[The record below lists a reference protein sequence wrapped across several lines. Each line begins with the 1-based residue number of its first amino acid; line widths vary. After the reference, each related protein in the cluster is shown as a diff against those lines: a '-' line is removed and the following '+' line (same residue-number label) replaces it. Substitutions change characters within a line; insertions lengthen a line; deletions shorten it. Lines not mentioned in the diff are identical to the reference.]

1 MRRPFPN
8 HPSSMGTTMGGNTV
22 DGICVDGR
30 SANDEKSDEAKER
43 DKEWSGCEH
52 EDMRQ
57 ARWPG
62 CTGEGGGVLWRE
74 EGRSEGEGGGSRREP
89 RNEYE

>member
-1 MRRPFPN
+1 
-8 HPSSMGTTMGGNTV
+8 MGGNTV

-62 CTGEGGGVLWRE
+62 CTGEGGGLLWRE
-74 EGRSEGEGGGSRREP
+74 EGRSERGRQ
-89 RNEYE
+89 